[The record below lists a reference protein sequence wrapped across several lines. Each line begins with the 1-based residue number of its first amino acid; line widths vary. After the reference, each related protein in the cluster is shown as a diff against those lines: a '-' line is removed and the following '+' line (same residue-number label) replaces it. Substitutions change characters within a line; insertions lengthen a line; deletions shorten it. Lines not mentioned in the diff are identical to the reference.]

1 MSLYTVKRICPVTTL
16 TTSAVTLYTVTEPV
30 TNAVVKQ
37 IAVSNFGASATS
49 VTVHFVQ
56 NGGSVGNG
64 NIIIPAV
71 SISANSTITLDV
83 TQVLNGGDFIA
94 ALASANS
101 ALNIAIS
108 GYEVQ

>member
-1 MSLYTVKRICPVTTL
+1 MSLYTVKRFCPVTTL
-16 TTSAVTLYTVTEPV
+16 TTSAVTLYTVTNPV
-30 TNAVVKQ
+30 TNGVIKQ
-37 IAVSNFGASATS
+37 IAVSNYSASAAT

-64 NIIIPAV
+64 NIIVPAV
-71 SISANSTITLDV
+71 SISANSTITLDL
-83 TQVLNGGDFIA
+83 TQVLNAGDFIA

-101 ALNIAIS
+101 ALNISIS